1 MNRASFTIAIHNTF
15 SSVKS
20 QEDPLSNINAV
31 PSTITED
38 FCGIEPVTLPPEEEE
53 TRRPPEVSLSK
64 QYHELALTF

>member
-1 MNRASFTIAIHNTF
+1 MLQNITF
-15 SSVKS
+15 LYVKS

-53 TRRPPEVSLSK
+53 TRRPPEVSESLSK
-64 QYHELALTF
+64 YKIMNIP